1 MMKLSKVALS
11 CAIASLFISQAN
23 AYEEIKIGEFSI
35 QPYARVV
42 AGVEYTN
49 NLISGGI
56 QGDRWQAAANQW
68 GTSYFGSQF
77 KVNLTDGWQ
86 GLVNLE
92 SGFGTDNGTMN
103 VPDTLFDRAANAGLT
118 HATFG
123 TLTAGTHLALAQD
136 ISVMDPMGFQLY
148 GLNSLTNGAND
159 GSATDAVL
167 YRSAEFGGVSAALM
181 HQFGGVVG
189 DAERSSGDAGELSF
203 NHGGFGFKTIYQQ
216 RADKYGRYSG
226 GAFYGLGTQSQW
238 VNVKNWVTA
247 ASYEF
252 GPAKL
257 FAGYD
262 SIKAPEAGYASTLT
276 TDQEATVY
284 WTGVN
289 YRVMDKTTLLAG
301 YYHSK
306 LDDSGKTSNLYSAGM
321 NYDWTKYVTLYG
333 TVGYITNNEVSTA
346 VANETGMNSHAL
358 NYSEAACEDKSDCD
372 GASQFG
378 AYVGVTVKL

>member
-1 MMKLSKVALS
+1 MKLSKVALS
-11 CAIASLFISQAN
+11 CAIASLFIVNAN
-23 AYEEIKIGEFSI
+23 AYDEIKIGEFSI

-42 AGVEYTN
+42 AGVDYTN
-49 NLISGGI
+49 NLISAGI
-56 QGDRWQAAANQW
+56 QGDRWQTAANQW
-68 GTSYFGSQF
+68 GTSYVGAKF

-92 SGFGTDNGTMN
+92 SGFGTDNGTTN
-103 VPDTLFDRAANAGLT
+103 VPDTLFDRAANAGLA
-118 HATFG
+118 HATYG

-136 ISVMDPMGFQLY
+136 ISAMDPLGFQIY

-159 GSATDAVL
+159 GSATDSVL

-181 HQFGGVVG
+181 HAFGGVVG
-189 DAERSSGDAGELSF
+189 DADRSTADAAELSF
-203 NHGGFGFKTIYQQ
+203 NHSGFGLKTIYQE
-216 RADKYGRYSG
+216 RADKLGRYSG
-226 GAFYGLGTQSQW
+226 GEFYGLGTNSQW

-252 GPAKL
+252 GPSKV

-262 SIKAPEAGYASTLT
+262 SIKAPEAGYASTMNMDT
-276 TDQEATVY
+276 EAKVY

-289 YRVMDKTTLLAG
+289 YQVIDNMTLLAG

-306 LDDSGKTSNLYSAGM
+306 LDDSGKTSNLYSAGV

-333 TVGYITNNEVSTA
+333 TVGYITNNEVTTA
-346 VANETGMNSHAL
+346 VASGTGVNNHAL
-358 NYSEAACEDKSDCD
+358 NYSDAACEDQSNCD

-378 AYVGVTVKL
+378 SYVGIVVKL

>member
-1 MMKLSKVALS
+1 MKMSKLAVFFAMTGL
-11 CAIASLFISQAN
+11 CAVNVQAHD
-23 AYEEIKIGEFSI
+23 EIKFGDFSVT
-35 QPYARVV
+35 PYARVV
-42 AGVEYTN
+42 AGVDYTN
-49 NLISGGI
+49 NLISAGL

-68 GTSYFGSQF
+68 GTSYFGGQF
-77 KVNLTDGWQ
+77 KVNLTQGWQ

-92 SGFGTDNGTMN
+92 SGFGTDNGTTN

-118 HATFG
+118 HAVYG
-123 TLTAGTHLALAQD
+123 TLTGGTHLALAQD
-136 ISVMDPMGFQLY
+136 ISAMDPLGFQIY

-159 GSATDAVL
+159 GSASDSVL
-167 YRSAEFGGVSAALM
+167 YRSSEFAGVSVALM

-189 DAERSSGDAGELSF
+189 DTERSTGDAGELAF
-203 NHGGFGFKTIYQQ
+203 KHGGFGFKTIYQQ
-216 RADKYGRYSG
+216 RADKFGRYSG
-226 GAFYGLGTQSQW
+226 GEFYGLGTNSQW

-247 ASYEF
+247 ASYDF

-262 SIKAPEAGYASTLT
+262 SIKAPEAGYASTLN
-276 TDQEATVY
+276 TDTEAKVY

-289 YRVMDKTTLLAG
+289 YQVIDNMTLLAG

-306 LDDSGKTSNLYSAGM
+306 LDASGKTSNLYSAGV

-333 TVGYITNNEVSTA
+333 TVGYITNNEVSTT
-346 VANETGMNSHAL
+346 VASGAGINNHGLT
-358 NYSEAACEDKSDCD
+358 YSDAACEKQSDCD

-378 AYVGVTVKL
+378 SYVGIVVKL

>member
-1 MMKLSKVALS
+1 MKISKVALS
-11 CAIASLFISQAN
+11 CAIACLFITNAN
-23 AYEEIKIGEFSI
+23 ANEEIKVGEFSI

-42 AGVEYTN
+42 SGVDYTN
-49 NLISGGI
+49 NLMEGGI
-56 QGDRWQAAANQW
+56 QGDRWQVAANQW

-92 SGFGTDNGTMN
+92 SGFGTNNGTMN
-103 VPDTLFDRAANAGLT
+103 VPNTLFDRAANAGLT

-136 ISVMDPMGFQLY
+136 MSVMDPLGFQIY

-159 GSATDAVL
+159 GSATDSVL
-167 YRSAEFGGVSAALM
+167 YRSAEFGGFSAALM

-189 DAERSSGDAGELSF
+189 DAERSTGDAGELAF
-203 NHGGFGFKTIYQQ
+203 NHGGFSFKTIYQQ
-216 RADKYGRYSG
+216 RADRFGRISG
-226 GAFYGLGTQSQW
+226 GQFYGLGSSSQW
-238 VNVKNWVTA
+238 INVKNWVTA
-247 ASYEF
+247 GSYEF
-252 GPAKL
+252 GPAKV

-262 SIKAPEAGYASTLT
+262 RIKAPEAGYATVMKMDT
-276 TDQEATVY
+276 EAKVY

-289 YRVMDKTTLLAG
+289 YKVMDNTTLLFG

-306 LDDSGKTSNLYSAGM
+306 LGDSGKTSNLYSAGV
-321 NYDWTKYVTLYG
+321 NYDWTKHVTLYG
-333 TVGYITNNEVSTA
+333 TVGYITNNEIDAASA
-346 VANETGMNSHAL
+346 SGAGFNNHAL
-358 NYSEAACEDKSDCD
+358 NFSDAACENESNCN

-378 AYVGVTVKL
+378 SYVGVVVKF